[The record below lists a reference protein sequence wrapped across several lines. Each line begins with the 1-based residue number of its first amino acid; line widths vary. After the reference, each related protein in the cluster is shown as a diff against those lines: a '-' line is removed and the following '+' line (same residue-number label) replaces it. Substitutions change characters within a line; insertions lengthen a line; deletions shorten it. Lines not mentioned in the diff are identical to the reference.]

1 MVFSLEI
8 DRFGEKLVDVTL
20 ELPRLCVGSL
30 APGNV
35 PPKLEF
41 VERFEDGIPV
51 VAGFLGDQ
59 RNAGKAGAI
68 LLNMQRQ
75 ADKDGQERAFQLI
88 ELLFSEGNRELD
100 ISGLLSLLSARIRE
114 IEILA
119 PVNGDR
125 WIRGC
130 QTVESVF

>member
-1 MVFSLEI
+1 MLI
-8 DRFGEKLVDVTL
+8 
-20 ELPRLCVGSL
+20 L

-75 ADKDGQERAFQLI
+75 ADK
-88 ELLFSEGNRELD
+88 NRK
-100 ISGLLSLLSARIRE
+100 
-114 IEILA
+114 
-119 PVNGDR
+119 
-125 WIRGC
+125 RGP
-130 QTVESVF
+130 FN